1 MNDLAKYERKLREEW
16 ELVFEAAKDEL
27 GEDSAEAALRKAALQ
42 VLKWA
47 EMASVPIRPAVAEPF
62 ITRGSLHMLADELRI
77 GWHPDFR
84 LRLAELLAE
93 EETVA

>member
-1 MNDLAKYERKLREEW
+1 MIPPSTNANCGRSGSR
-16 ELVFEAAKDEL
+16 FEAAKDEL

-77 GWHPDFR
+77 PAWHPDFR